1 MISWPSVSRWIS
13 RNLLDHSRVSDRE
26 RKVASN
32 GERPMEALRRRKQP
46 KQSDLLNVTG
56 GSVT

>member
-1 MISWPSVSRWIS
+1 MISWPSDSRWIS

-26 RKVASN
+26 RKVDSK
-32 GERPMEALRRRKQP
+32 GERPMEALHRRKQL
-46 KQSDLLNVTG
+46 KQSELLSETG